1 VRRPGRIGDRLMPK
15 KQKQPDPSV
24 AISGHMD
31 RHVAEALRLELR
43 RLAKRHGVDIKE
55 VRIERP
61 DD

>member
-1 VRRPGRIGDRLMPK
+1 MPK

-31 RHVAEALRLELR
+31 RHAAEALRLELR

-61 DD
+61 ND